1 MKTCLLS
8 LACYLAATLPG
19 AAQPSGGIPEQ
30 WVDSITGH
38 EVVRLT
44 RSGTNNQSFYFH
56 NSPFIKSADGRD
68 DLMVYVGSVNQRP
81 QCFVINLRTLETTRL
96 TGYPRGART
105 EIIDKV
111 HREIVYQRGDSVLAT
126 RVDSP
131 FSTRLL
137 YRFAPGVEGTINS
150 INADGTLLAGKYSEE
165 NKAREIL
172 ARYPEKHDYFN
183 RIYDARIKHYLFVID
198 TRTAELRVIHEE
210 NEWTNHVQFSPVDP
224 SLLMYCHEGPWHKVD
239 RIWTIDV
246 HTRVSRLMHRRSMD
260 MEIAGHEFFSPDG
273 SRVWFDLQQP
283 RGETF
288 FLAGATTRGE
298 EQEIKYE
305 LTRDE
310 WSVHY
315 NISPDQSL
323 FCGDGGHSG
332 SVAKAK
338 DGKLIYLFRP
348 DGSRLVSERLVNMRD
363 NDYKL
368 EPNVHFSP
376 DQRWVIFRSN
386 MHGETHVYA
395 ARVEK

>member
-1 MKTCLLS
+1 M
-8 LACYLAATLPG
+8 
-19 AAQPSGGIPEQ
+19 EFR
-30 WVDSITGH
+30 W
-38 EVVRLT
+38 
-44 RSGTNNQSFYFH
+44 
-56 NSPFIKSADGRD
+56 
-68 DLMVYVGSVNQRP
+68 
-81 QCFVINLRTLETTRL
+81 
-96 TGYPRGART
+96 
-105 EIIDKV
+105 
-111 HREIVYQRGDSVLAT
+111 
-126 RVDSP
+126 
-131 FSTRLL
+131 
-137 YRFAPGVEGTINS
+137 
-150 INADGTLLAGKYSEE
+150 
-165 NKAREIL
+165 
-172 ARYPEKHDYFN
+172 
-183 RIYDARIKHYLFVID
+183 
-198 TRTAELRVIHEE
+198 
-210 NEWTNHVQFSPVDP
+210 
-224 SLLMYCHEGPWHKVD
+224 
-239 RIWTIDV
+239 IWTIDV

-338 DGKLIYLFRP
+338 DGKWIYLFRP
-348 DGSRLVSERLVNMRD
+348 EGSRLVSERLVNMRD
-363 NDYKL
+363 HDYKL